1 MDEESTIKNQ
11 EVSKKVLE
19 YQKLIAGD
27 LKVYGKKRA
36 FPIIAKC
43 LNDQNI
49 SNQIAA
55 IQAFVSLYE
64 TFPEEEDK
72 LLDVFSK
79 SFITGQ
85 KYVAITILVSLSL
98 IHPDYAFDK
107 LSKVITLQKDLV
119 DFTANSLKSAWKE
132 QEDKMI
138 SLMSNF
144 WDLRNNLNL
153 KKVAIMSLNTAVED
167 ENDILIDFLGKFVSD
182 NDAFIRT
189 QVSLKLKELYIR
201 VPYVVEAKM
210 RAWLIND
217 LGKNTGLVILN
228 TFREIN
234 KRQDPTLLDRSCII
248 MKNWE
253 KNESEQV
260 RQNATKILNLL
271 KERM

>member
-19 YQKLIAGD
+19 YQKLIASD

-36 FPIIAKC
+36 FPAIAKC
-43 LNDQNI
+43 LSDQHI
-49 SNQIAA
+49 GNQIAA

-64 TFPEEEDK
+64 TYPDEEDK
-72 LLDVFSK
+72 LLDVFAK

-85 KYVAITILVSLSL
+85 KYVAITIIVSLSL
-98 IHPDYAFDK
+98 THPDYSFDK
-107 LSKVITLQKDLV
+107 LSKILSVQKDLV
-119 DFTANSLKSAWKE
+119 DFTANSLKGAWKDN
-132 QEDKMI
+132 EDKLI
-138 SLMSNF
+138 QLMSSF

-153 KKVAIMSLNTAVED
+153 KKTAIMSLNTSVED
-167 ENDILIDFLGKFVSD
+167 ENDMLIDFIGKFIAD
-182 NDAFIRT
+182 NDAFIRS
-189 QVSLKLKELYIR
+189 QVSIKLKELYIR

-210 RAWLIND
+210 RNWLTQD
-217 LGKNTGLVILN
+217 QTKNAGLVIVN

-248 MKNWE
+248 MQNWE

-260 RQNATKILNLL
+260 RTNAAKILTLL
-271 KERM
+271 KDKM